1 MYHGNFIY
9 NLSFLIQNICNMN
22 KTRGIHFLRF
32 QLISKVKKHPF
43 VLSIFTEI
51 EDFQRKNK
59 NDLYNSHMLLYMWNK
74 RVSNSYYISLTL
86 SETQSRPVRKTWK
99 QEKGSWSAYLG
110 ANKASFKRINLENVY
125 KGCDAYITKKFSRVY
140 QHFGTL
146 HLFI

>member
-59 NDLYNSHMLLYMWNK
+59 NDLYNSHMLLYM
-74 RVSNSYYISLTL
+74 
-86 SETQSRPVRKTWK
+86 
-99 QEKGSWSAYLG
+99 
-110 ANKASFKRINLENVY
+110 
-125 KGCDAYITKKFSRVY
+125 
-140 QHFGTL
+140 
-146 HLFI
+146 